1 MIFWYI
7 MPTVKTYNIIKK
19 HLGNTGLHWYG
30 SSRLAINHIAT
41 MRKLWKGVGYP
52 SCSSDVKS
60 TESTNKDVS
69 KTFETTGG
77 NCKDGP
83 FHVLKKVRANNR
95 VNRVLIGHLD
105 INSIRN
111 KFYTLSSM
119 IKNNID
125 LIFLFHNR
133 SLSLKVMLLHS
144 DMTEIIMV
152 VAFCFLEVNIYLPSK
167 LTQVKKDFKEIF
179 VELNLRKKINLF
191 CCSYNPRKINIS
203 SSLYSPVNL
212 R

>member
-1 MIFWYI
+1 MFWYI
-7 MPTVKTYNIIKK
+7 MPIVKTYNIIKK
-19 HLGNTGLHWYG
+19 HLGNRGLHWYG
-30 SSRLAINHIAT
+30 SSWLAMNYIAT

-52 SCSSDVKS
+52 SCSSDVEP

-69 KTFETTGG
+69 KTFETTEG

-83 FHVLKKVRANNR
+83 FDVIKKVRANNR

-133 SLSLKVMLLHS
+133 SLSLKGMLLHS
-144 DMTEIIMV
+144 DMAEIIMV
-152 VAFCFLEVNIYLPSK
+152 ETFSFLEVKIYLPSK
-167 LTQVKKDFKEIF
+167 LTT
-179 VELNLRKKINLF
+179 
-191 CCSYNPRKINIS
+191 
-203 SSLYSPVNL
+203 
-212 R
+212 